1 MNDYW
6 GSNQSQ
12 YKHKI
17 RPTKQLG
24 VIWTPRSKSVL
35 QRKEKIHSTS
45 LEQNSFYSSI
55 VLIYFYFEWQWFGSG
70 LLSCDSYLFFHFTRW
85 WWFLRGIPVF
95 KIVWQWFGF
104 NFYYLYLKKK
114 VGDNGWVLGCYR
126 VMEEAMMP
134 SPMSH
139 QSTHRSTPPLLI
151 SNNTF

>member
-114 VGDNGWVLGCYR
+114 WVTMVGFWVAIVWWRRRWCR
-126 VMEEAMMP
+126 
-134 SPMSH
+134 H
-139 QSTHRSTPPLLI
+139 QCHISQHRSTPPLLI
-151 SNNTF
+151 SNKTF